1 MQIAIIENQLVVNNV
16 KMSFP
21 LSLSGLTA
29 ALGDARHV
37 RKQHNHIYTWD
48 DAGILG
54 YSKNGKEIEGL
65 VLDIHPRKY
74 DFSPKVAFQAGFMMN
89 DLAYP
94 DYFQTHTKELRKVIE
109 DDNSGTLILGELD
122 LFFDIDEDVIKS
134 ISITRYV
141 APAPKVYSDKYAF
154 KPIAGE
160 KIEFKDFNFKL
171 AVIQQLMYDKNLI
184 QPVFDLYEFVENYQ
198 PRKIN
203 VEKEGYAFI
212 PEVTAYFESLEID
225 RKLADEITEIQQD
238 GGDDIYL
245 NMLRFWSG
253 EDDTFN
259 IQSFEDIRHFKNLQ
273 SMNLFYADNFHEIK
287 AYLTTHNIQADMI

>member
-1 MQIAIIENQLVVNNV
+1 MQIAIIEDQLVVNNV

-21 LSLSGLTA
+21 LSLSGLTD
-29 ALGDARHV
+29 ALGNARHV
-37 RKQHNHIYTWD
+37 KKKHNHIYTWD

-54 YSKNGKEIEGL
+54 YSQNGKEVEGL
-65 VLDIHPRKY
+65 VLDIHPGKY
-74 DFSPKVAFQAGFMMN
+74 DFSPKTAFQSSFMMN
-89 DLAYP
+89 EIMYA
-94 DYFQTHTKELRKVIE
+94 DYFQSHTKALRKVIE
-109 DDNSGTLILGELD
+109 EDDSGTLVLGELD
-122 LFFDIDEDVIKS
+122 LFFDIEDHIIKS
-134 ISITRYV
+134 ISITQYI

-154 KPIAGE
+154 KPIEGE
-160 KIEFKDFNFKL
+160 KMEFTDFNFKL
-171 AVIQQLMYDKNLI
+171 AVIQQLMYVKNLL

-225 RKLADEITEIQQD
+225 RKFADEITEIQQD

-259 IQSFEDIRHFKNLQ
+259 IQNFEDVRHFKNLQ
-273 SMNLFYADNFHEIK
+273 SMNLFYADNFGEIK
-287 AYLTTHNIQADMI
+287 AYLSAQNIEADMI